1 MSAKLQAKTYSCRFL
16 EAGVVKYDNEMVYIS
31 QENLMTIAECFKGTP
46 MIIDHQNITIDNA
59 DALKFGNALNIRKG
73 EDGWA
78 WCDFTADDEEA
89 INLINSGWSVSCAY
103 VPTKTAGAGV
113 HHNIPYDREI
123 LEAKALH
130 IAIVQ
135 KPRYEKALVFENS
148 LTNNNENMSNEILD
162 SIKNAITAIP
172 NAIAEGFKN
181 AKKNEAEEKEEK
193 EEKKEAKKNENKEV
207 EEVKVE
213 ETEIKKNKKYKFNG
227 TEDET
232 ITIGDDEITIKEIAN
247 MLKSRCNE
255 KEEDKEE
262 KKEEDKKENALMNA
276 VNYVSQGHAL
286 KNSAPA
292 PFLNGY
298 ELGKKLF

>member
-16 EAGVVKYDNEMVYIS
+16 EAGVVKYDNEMVYIA
-31 QENLMTIAECFKGTP
+31 QDNLMKIAECFKGTP

-73 EDGWA
+73 DDGWA

-89 INLINSGWSVSCAY
+89 ITLINSGWSVSCAY
-103 VPTKTAGAGV
+103 VPTKTSGAGV
-113 HHNIPYDREI
+113 YHNIPFDREI

-172 NAIAEGFKN
+172 NAIADGFKN
-181 AKKNEAEEKEEK
+181 AKKNEVEEKEEK

-255 KEEDKEE
+255 KEEDKKEE
-262 KKEEDKKENALMNA
+262 KEEDKKENALMNA
-276 VNYVSQGHAL
+276 VNYISQGHAQ
-286 KNSAPA
+286 KDSTPA
-292 PFLNGY
+292 LFVNGY